1 MPWNDER
8 PMSPHL
14 QIYDLPITAK
24 LSILH
29 RATGAVLLLG
39 MLLIVIVLMALAMGE
54 QSWITIHRLLNNWF
68 GILVLLGLTFSVY
81 YHFCTG
87 IRHLLWD
94 TGKYMEKHK
103 QVTSGLIIIAAS
115 IILTASTWWIA
126 WVIA

>member
-29 RATGAVLLLG
+29 RATGAVLLFG

-54 QSWITIHRLLNNWF
+54 QSWVTIYRLLNNWF
-68 GILVLLGLTFSVY
+68 GISVLLGLTFSVY

-94 TGKYMEKHK
+94 TGKYMEKDK
-103 QVTSGLIIIAAS
+103 QVTSGLIIIATS

>member
-29 RATGAVLLLG
+29 RATGAVLLFGL
-39 MLLIVIVLMALAMGE
+39 LLIVIVLMALAMGE
-54 QSWITIHRLLNNWF
+54 QSWKIVHDLLVHWL
-68 GILVLLGLTFSVY
+68 GLGVLFGLTFSVY

-94 TGKYMEKHK
+94 TGKQMEKQSK
-103 QVTSGLIIIAAS
+103 CNQKKNENETIQ
-115 IILTASTWWIA
+115 
-126 WVIA
+126 